1 MEIIMPFT
9 ESSYEHAIIQL
20 FTETLGYSYI
30 YGPDIDRDYHSP
42 LCEDTL
48 VSSLWRINKA
58 LPDEAVSEALC
69 KLKSFDTGSLL
80 QKNMTF
86 TDYLQNGV
94 PVRYFVDGEERSALV
109 YLVD

>member
-42 LCEDTL
+42 ALRGYP
-48 VSSLWRINKA
+48 RIIPA
-58 LPDEAVSEALC
+58 AH
-69 KLKSFDTGSLL
+69 
-80 QKNMTF
+80 
-86 TDYLQNGV
+86 
-94 PVRYFVDGEERSALV
+94 
-109 YLVD
+109 